1 MNTAKAYSGFHI
13 LLMMINSLDAPDV
26 EALARLIVAE
36 GVVDHVDL
44 DRVRFIRSY
53 NAKFRSYA
61 RIFGLSRPIR
71 EALKTNVSYVV
82 EVNAT
87 LFDGLSSAEK
97 IRVVIHELTHI
108 PNGCNG
114 SLRSHRSRSF
124 RSNTHRKAQVLALK
138 LAEARLGVNPHREPK

>member
-1 MNTAKAYSGFHI
+1 MT
-13 LLMMINSLDAPDV
+13 NSLDAPDV
-26 EALARLIVAE
+26 ESLAKLIVGE
-36 GVVDHVDL
+36 GVVNNVDL
-44 DRVRFIRSY
+44 NKVRFIRSF

-71 EALKTNVSYVV
+71 EALKTNVCYVI
-82 EVNAT
+82 EVNAD
-87 LFDGLSSAEK
+87 LFDGLPPAEK

-124 RSNTHRKAQVLALK
+124 RANTQKKARVLAMK
-138 LAEARLGVNPHREPK
+138 LEGSKLEDFKAHRSP